1 MRATLEQVDSFR
13 EFARRQ
19 LANGGADLTI
29 DELFDRWRQ
38 ECELDATL
46 QSVERSMAEFD
57 AGLSQSLEDAD
68 ADIRRQLGFA
78 PRQR

>member
-1 MRATLEQVDSFR
+1 V
-13 EFARRQ
+13 
-19 LANGGADLTI
+19 TI

-46 QSVERSMAEFD
+46 QSSERSMAEFD

-68 ADIRRQLGFA
+68 ADMRRQLGFA